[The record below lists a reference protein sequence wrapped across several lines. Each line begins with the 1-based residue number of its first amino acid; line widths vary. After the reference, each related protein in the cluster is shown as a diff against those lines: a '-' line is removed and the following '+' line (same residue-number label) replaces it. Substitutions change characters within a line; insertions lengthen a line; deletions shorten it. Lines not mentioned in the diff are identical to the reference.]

1 MTDANLQDPK
11 GGKSEEKPELLRYE
25 IVLPGLDPPKAAP
38 AKIASQVPVV
48 EKSEEKSE
56 EDLDPPRYAILE
68 PPPEPPSD
76 FANFNLHLPTYTA
89 PQAGAQA
96 QNSKQDPT
104 APRGPVP
111 APSAEGARK
120 SSKNPTNVYITA
132 GVGLGLLFG
141 IIVAVVSWRMAGP
154 AGPSDLGQVTST
166 GTGLKG
172 HLYTKWDKKLEY
184 HLTFEPSDPS
194 RLAGFASAIVHP
206 PRPLSI
212 EIHLQDAQ
220 GFVLCSRDIVLKY
233 DAVSLAASDASNPD
247 PDAAKTDA
255 DNAAGNPPTKATE
268 DLQAAQEAERELGKE
283 VFKNEIGPNGQPA
296 AIEAQG
302 EIPCSEKAYATTAS
316 WSFTPDFPSVAE
328 QDAALK
334 PQEDAQ
340 AGGRPSPPTP
350 AARRKIVSMPP
361 LKLLPFSIEG
371 DDEIVD
377 FDAFR
382 GIIETRNGKT
392 FFFDRSNGD
401 ISDTRWMDYPVSIHY
416 KCDQT
421 STCSLTHAGTGA
433 LRARLKR

>member
-11 GGKSEEKPELLRYE
+11 GENSEEEPELLRYE
-25 IVLPGLDPPKAAP
+25 IVLPPEHPPGAP
-38 AKIASQVPVV
+38 AKAGPQVPDG
-48 EKSEEKSE
+48 EEVE
-56 EDLDPPRYAILE
+56 EDDPEPPRYAIME

-76 FANFNLHLPTYTA
+76 FANFNLHLPVYTA
-89 PQAGAQA
+89 GGQTAAQEQETKRGPA
-96 QNSKQDPT
+96 

-111 APSAEGARK
+111 APSGEGIRK
-120 SSKNPTNVYITA
+120 ISRNPTNVYITT
-132 GVGLGLLFG
+132 VVVLGLLFG
-141 IIVAVVSWRMAGP
+141 IVIAVVSWRMASP
-154 AGPSDLGQVTST
+154 AGPSDLGQVTSA

-172 HLYTKWDKKLEY
+172 HLFTKWDKKVEY

-194 RLAGFASAIVHP
+194 RLAGFAFAIAHP

-233 DAVSLAASDASNPD
+233 DAGSTPAPDASDLD
-247 PDAAKTDA
+247 PDTAKTDA
-255 DNAAGNPPTKATE
+255 GNPAGNPPAKAAE
-268 DLQAAQEAERELGKE
+268 DLLAAQEAERELGKD
-283 VFKNEIGPNGQPA
+283 VFQNQIGPSGQPA
-296 AIEAQG
+296 AIAAQG
-302 EIPCSEKAYATTAS
+302 EIPCSEKAFASAGS

-334 PQEDAQ
+334 PKQEGTQ
-340 AGGRPSPPTP
+340 ASGGRPSTPTP
-350 AARRKIVSMPP
+350 AARRKAVLMPAP
-361 LKLLPFSIEG
+361 KLLPFSIEG

-382 GIIETRNGKT
+382 GIIQTRNGKT

-401 ISDTRWMDYPVSIHY
+401 ISDPRWMDYPVGIHY
-416 KCDQT
+416 KCDQ
-421 STCSLTHAGTGA
+421 SSMCSLTHAGTGA